1 MTSNVPKSRLGAAGM
16 LRDFAVNMGTVGF
29 DRRIAEGFSMILDGI
44 AESHEVDH
52 LAEFLCRFGI
62 REPLVEREMP
72 DGHSVIYVQHKVRDI
87 PFSRAC
93 SNGTKTLVTLFHRL
107 ELGEKSK
114 LLFLDEFDA
123 NCHFELAE
131 ELLRYFGESDSCQF
145 VSATHN
151 TSLLKNG
158 IIRPDCIYSFTRM
171 GELRQLSSL
180 TDRELRVAHNI
191 EKLHRNGEFDV

>member
-1 MTSNVPKSRLGAAGM
+1 M
-16 LRDFAVNMGTVGF
+16 
-29 DRRIAEGFSMILDGI
+29 
-44 AESHEVDH
+44 
-52 LAEFLCRFGI
+52 
-62 REPLVEREMP
+62 
-72 DGHSVIYVQHKVRDI
+72 
-87 PFSRAC
+87 
-93 SNGTKTLVTLFHRL
+93 
-107 ELGEKSK
+107 
-114 LLFLDEFDA
+114 FLDEFDA

-158 IIRPDCIYSFTRM
+158 IMRPDCIYSFTRM

>member
-1 MTSNVPKSRLGAAGM
+1 M

-72 DGHSVIYVQHKVRDI
+72 DDHSVIYVQHKVRDI

-114 LLFLDEFDA
+114 PLFLDEFDA

-158 IIRPDCIYSFTRM
+158 IMRPDCIYSFTRM